1 MLRIANIRNEI
12 RQNSELG
19 IDPIVDSRTFYAA
32 AEIDVSIRAWVPTWS
47 AGDARDNVDAL

>member
-32 AEIDVSIRAWVPTWS
+32 AEIDVSIRA
-47 AGDARDNVDAL
+47 